1 MDWTLALVAAAV
13 LGWSLVA
20 RRLATTVVSAAL
32 AFTALGVVAG
42 PDGLGWLHLGG
53 GGLHTTTIGALTLV
67 LFSDAARID
76 VPALRRESGVPG
88 RLLGIGLP
96 LTILAG
102 TGVALGLFDRVGV
115 WAAALLATT
124 LAPTDA
130 ALSQPTVTDP
140 RLPSR
145 VRQGLNV
152 ESGLNDGLCVPLV
165 AIFLVLAE
173 AEEGLTGASALR
185 LVADAIGYGVL
196 AGGVVGAAGAGLLGA
211 ARGRGW
217 VEGWSGPIAV
227 LALPALAYGL
237 ADTAGGSGFIA
248 AFAAGVAFGRLRGR
262 GPDSAEDLE
271 VTEAVGSVLT
281 WVTFLVFGA
290 VALGPALDQLTA
302 RAVLYAV
309 LSLTVIRL
317 VPVALAFVGSGAR
330 TPTVAF
336 LGWFGPR
343 GLASIVFTLD
353 LIDESGLAT
362 TDELVLAVVATVGLS
377 VFLHG
382 LTGAPGTAA
391 YARWFAARPRAGE
404 LMESRPVTVHRTRG
418 ERPGPSR

>member
-1 MDWTLALVAAAV
+1 MDWTLALVALAV
-13 LGWSLVA
+13 LAWSLVA

-32 AFTALGVVAG
+32 AFTALGAVAG
-42 PDGLGWLHLGG
+42 PEGLGWLDLQGDW
-53 GGLHTTTIGALTLV
+53 LHTTTIGALTLV

-76 VPALRRESGVPG
+76 VPALRRESGVPV

-102 TGVALGLFDRVGV
+102 TAVALGLFDGVGL

-152 ESGLNDGLCVPLV
+152 ESGLNDGLCVPLI

-185 LVADAIGYGVL
+185 LVVEAIGYGVV
-196 AGGVVGAAGAGLLGA
+196 AGAVVGALGA
-211 ARGRGW
+211 RLLATARARGW
-217 VEGWSGPIAV
+217 METWSAPIAV
-227 LALPALAYGL
+227 VALPALAYGL

-262 GPDSAEDLE
+262 GPDSAADLE
-271 VTEAVGSVLT
+271 VTEAVGAVLT

-290 VALGPALDQLTA
+290 AALA
-302 RAVLYAV
+302 RTESRFARHLLRSWAEH
-309 LSLTVIRL
+309 
-317 VPVALAFVGSGAR
+317 PVAA
-330 TPTVAF
+330 
-336 LGWFGPR
+336 
-343 GLASIVFTLD
+343 
-353 LIDESGLAT
+353 
-362 TDELVLAVVATVGLS
+362 
-377 VFLHG
+377 
-382 LTGAPGTAA
+382 
-391 YARWFAARPRAGE
+391 
-404 LMESRPVTVHRTRG
+404 
-418 ERPGPSR
+418 